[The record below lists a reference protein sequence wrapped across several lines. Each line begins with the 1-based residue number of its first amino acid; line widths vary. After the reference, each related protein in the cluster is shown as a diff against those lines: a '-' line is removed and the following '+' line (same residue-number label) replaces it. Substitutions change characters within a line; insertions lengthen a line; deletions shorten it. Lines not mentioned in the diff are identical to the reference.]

1 VKPGES
7 HGAATLRDY
16 LHIVRRQRWIILQ
29 AVVLVPVLALLY
41 SWHQSPGYQASSQV
55 LLSGQELQN
64 ALTGVQTP
72 SSSASDQTLV
82 ATQAQLAHIPE
93 IARRTIAKL
102 GLTATTPQRFLS
114 DCWVTSSS
122 STDLLTFTCGGTDRG
137 LVTRMVNE
145 YSNQYTNYRRQL
157 DTNALETARRSVAA
171 KVQQLEAAGNASALY
186 NTLVAREQQLQTMEQ
201 LQTSN
206 ATVVKVADGAVQVSP
221 RTTRN
226 GVLGLLLGIVLGLGL
241 AFLRE
246 TLDTRVR
253 NAQEIGD
260 RLGLPLLGRV
270 PEPPKHLR
278 VEDRLSMIDEPSGLH
293 AEAFRVLRTNVE
305 FSVID
310 SSVRSIMISSAVE
323 QEGKSTTIA
332 NLAVA
337 LARGGQTVAL
347 VDLDLRRP
355 YMDKFFDLGGRPG
368 ITQVALGRA
377 TLDEALVE
385 VAIAPMKPHSLSGR
399 YELSSMS
406 GHGNGNGNGNGTG
419 NGHGGRLMVL
429 GSGPIPPDPG
439 EFVSSHA
446 LTSVLLQLQEKA
458 EVILVDAPP
467 LLRVGDAMV
476 LSAKVDAMLLA
487 TRMEKV
493 RRPMLT
499 ELHRMIETSPARM
512 LGFVVT
518 GAEAEEGY
526 GYGYGYGSGYG
537 YGGYYLSPGE
547 REEEPERVS

>member
-1 VKPGES
+1 
-7 HGAATLRDY
+7 
-16 LHIVRRQRWIILQ
+16 
-29 AVVLVPVLALLY
+29 
-41 SWHQSPGYQASSQV
+41 
-55 LLSGQELQN
+55 
-64 ALTGVQTP
+64 
-72 SSSASDQTLV
+72 
-82 ATQAQLAHIPE
+82 
-93 IARRTIAKL
+93 
-102 GLTATTPQRFLS
+102 
-114 DCWVTSSS
+114 
-122 STDLLTFTCGGTDRG
+122 
-137 LVTRMVNE
+137 
-145 YSNQYTNYRRQL
+145 
-157 DTNALETARRSVAA
+157 
-171 KVQQLEAAGNASALY
+171 
-186 NTLVAREQQLQTMEQ
+186 MEE

-206 ATVVKVADGAVQVSP
+206 ATVVETADRAVQVAP
-221 RTTRN
+221 RPTRN
-226 GVLGLLLGIVLGLGL
+226 GVLGLFLGLILGLAL

-253 NAQEIGD
+253 SAQEIGD

-278 VEDRLSMIDEPSGLH
+278 AEHKLSMIEEPSGLH
-293 AEAFRVLRTNVE
+293 SEAFRVLRTNIE

-310 SSVRSIMISSAVE
+310 SSVRTIMITSAVE

-337 LARGGQTVAL
+337 LARGGQSVAL

-355 YMDKFFDLGGRPG
+355 FMDKFFELGDRPG

-377 TLDEALVE
+377 TLREALAE
-385 VAIAPMKPHSLSGR
+385 VAIAPIKPRSSSSR
-399 YELSSMS
+399 YEQAATN
-406 GHGNGNGNGNGTG
+406 GHGALNGNGNG
-419 NGHGGRLMVL
+419 GGGKLLVL

-446 LTSVLLQLQEKA
+446 LTSVLLQIQEVA

-476 LSAKVDAMLLA
+476 LSAKVDALLLA

-499 ELHRMIETSPARM
+499 ELHRIIATSPARF

-518 GAEAEEGY
+518 GAESEEGY
-526 GYGYGYGSGYG
+526 GYGYGYRSGYG
-537 YGGYYLSPGE
+537 YGYGYYLSPS
-547 REEEPERVS
+547 REESEPTEVT